1 MSSFTEPAASIAI
14 LKDMCNNDFPDA
26 PISFLLMGTNFM
38 DALTEIINH
47 NNINSS
53 NIEFDNVPK
62 FVNEVLLC
70 VGIKLS
76 NPFDDFFD
84 FTPSKSFSRLGQ
96 RGYGIGLGA
105 TPCKRH
111 PVCYAN

>member
-14 LKDMCNNDFPDA
+14 LKNMCNNDA
-26 PISFLLMGTNFM
+26 PISFLLMRTDFM

-70 VGIKLS
+70 IGIKLS
-76 NPFDDFFD
+76 NPFDNFFD
-84 FTPSKSFSRLGQ
+84 FTPSKSFSRF
-96 RGYGIGLGA
+96 GLQLV
-105 TPCKRH
+105 TQIL
-111 PVCYAN
+111 